1 MTFTGLGK
9 FRIAG
14 AETFALDA
22 EGLAGF
28 YKTLT
33 PDAYVLV
40 EATVTTFSFARLVQ
54 PMVKELI
61 VANTH
66 KLKQISLARVNTDK
80 TDAHILSRILK
91 MLALS
96 GEQAAFSASVPPPE
110 ISVFIAIAVIAD
122 IISVGRFRHSKAFA
136 SCLRSAPKV
145 SNSNTSV
152 SVRGANKMGRKVAA
166 TLAVR
171 ALQRALSASK
181 KRGLVR
187 TALRRRVFAE
197 MCQMLKKGGAP
208 LRKGRALPRGKN
220 GTVRE
225 FPEKRGDSRGSGL
238 TFIIDARMPLPL
250 TVRK

>member
-1 MTFTGLGK
+1 MQFIGIDLRTNKFTRSYRDEATRADANKGA
-9 FRIAG
+9 R

-22 EGLAGF
+22 AGMTDF

-66 KLKQISLARVNTDK
+66 ELKQISLARVNTDK

-122 IISVGRFRHSKAFA
+122 IISVERFRRSKAFA
-136 SCLRSAPKV
+136 SCLLSAPKGLSLNNLGLAK
-145 SNSNTSV
+145 SNK
-152 SVRGANKMGRKVAA
+152 RAGEHRQAKVARSHLLEPDKQ
-166 TLAVR
+166 LA
-171 ALQRALSASK
+171 K
-181 KRGLVR
+181 PIHPGMRGLHHPP
-187 TALRRRVFAE
+187 ASL
-197 MCQMLKKGGAP
+197 AP
-208 LRKGRALPRGKN
+208 PGLPA
-220 GTVRE
+220 
-225 FPEKRGDSRGSGL
+225 FPS
-238 TFIIDARMPLPL
+238 PLPL
-250 TVRK
+250 TWGTNPTSST